1 MADRVQN
8 FWERLSLEE
17 MSRAQWESL
26 CDSCGRCCLHKLE
39 DEDTGDIYFTDV
51 VCHYM
56 DKQTC
61 QCPHY
66 DTRQDYVIDW
76 VK

>member
-56 DKQTC
+56 TSKHANVHTTIPDK
-61 QCPHY
+61 
-66 DTRQDYVIDW
+66 IMLLIG
-76 VK
+76 